1 MGLQPK
7 TAKVIKDGVEMD
19 IPIEK
24 VEIGDIIVVR
34 PGEKYQLMEL

>member
-1 MGLQPK
+1 
-7 TAKVIKDGVEMD
+7 MD

-34 PGEKYQLMEL
+34 PGERIPVDGVISRR

>member
-7 TAKVIKDGVEMD
+7 TARVVKDGVEMD

-24 VEIGDIIVVR
+24 LEIGDIVVVR
-34 PGEKYQLMEL
+34 PGERVPLMES